1 MFAQHSGRRHSRQ
14 SATFRTSQRRG
25 RSTDCGVVF
34 LRASHLGVCTLVD
47 LGYMSHNH
55 TTPLQFTPV
64 TGPLLCNSPPSDIK
78 SSPSLPVFCRRLKTS
93 LFRRSFPNSYAFSAL
108 TLLVGWQEGHLA
120 CKDRV
125 VGCWHGYLSGARCRL
140 AYGPA
145 DATAIRCLLL
155 HSRDIETR
163 DI

>member
-1 MFAQHSGRRHSRQ
+1 
-14 SATFRTSQRRG
+14 
-25 RSTDCGVVF
+25 
-34 LRASHLGVCTLVD
+34 LWASHLGVCTLVD

-55 TTPLQFTPV
+55 TTPLQFTLV

-78 SSPSLPVFCRRLKTS
+78 SSPSTPVFCRRLKTPI
-93 LFRRSFPNSYAFSAL
+93 FRRSFPDSYAFSAL